1 MLRIGLSLSLVRE
14 TNQSSTTVL
23 SKRQGIGKYLT
34 SEIFSNTLTFSIKSC
49 GDLTEFFLKVKKIVK
64 FVEIISL
71 VNYRVME
78 NSSIV
83 RNFPIH
89 GP

>member
-1 MLRIGLSLSLVRE
+1 M
-14 TNQSSTTVL
+14 VL

-78 NSSIV
+78 GTFFLAQRFANT
-83 RNFPIH
+83 
-89 GP
+89 GG